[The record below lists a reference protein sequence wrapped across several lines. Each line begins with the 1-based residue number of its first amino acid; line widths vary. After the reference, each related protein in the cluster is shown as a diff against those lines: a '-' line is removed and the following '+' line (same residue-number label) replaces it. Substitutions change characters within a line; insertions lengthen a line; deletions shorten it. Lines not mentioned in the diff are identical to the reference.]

1 MVPKILRTPNALSN
15 MGSQG
20 VQNLIIHWE
29 KIIRGPCGNLGSSK
43 TPPNTPYGS
52 APSILCNLTHFHA
65 FFALQGFPKRPQNSY
80 FRTLEGLKMAQM
92 FPKSPSSPK
101 YIFPKQRSTLK
112 RDTHSIEIREHQLE
126 FSENFQ
132 TASDLCV

>member
-52 APSILCNLTHFHA
+52 TPSILCNLTHFHA
-65 FFALQGFPKRPQNSY
+65 FLALPGFPKRPLNSS
-80 FRTLEGLKMAQM
+80 FCILEGLKMAQM
-92 FPKSPSSPK
+92 FPKK
-101 YIFPKQRSTLK
+101 MK
-112 RDTHSIEIREHQLE
+112 
-126 FSENFQ
+126 N
-132 TASDLCV
+132 

>member
-43 TPPNTPYGS
+43 TPANTPYGLT
-52 APSILCNLTHFHA
+52 PSILCNLTPFHA
-65 FFALQGFPKRPQNSY
+65 FLALPEFPKRPLNSS
-80 FRTLEGLKMAQM
+80 FLDAIA
-92 FPKSPSSPK
+92 SPSTYPCQWVS
-101 YIFPKQRSTLK
+101 QSL
-112 RDTHSIEIREHQLE
+112 
-126 FSENFQ
+126 
-132 TASDLCV
+132 SDS